1 MKVKEELFINFFFIF
16 SQWYSQGPHITV
28 YLVPDNRKVF
38 LYTSTHEGETT
49 TIPCQETLNTSDT
62 MILLH
67 TSLEQRPQE
76 SHIFGSH
83 E

>member
-1 MKVKEELFINFFFIF
+1 MEFFIF

-28 YLVPDNRKVF
+28 YLVPDNRKLF
-38 LYTSTHEGETT
+38 LYTSSHESETT
-49 TIPCQETLNTSDT
+49 TLPCQEKLNTSDA

-67 TSLEQRPQE
+67 ISEEQRPQA
-76 SHIFGSH
+76 SCILRNH